1 MKKRVL
7 LGGVLFVALCVLAGI
22 GYFGKK
28 MIINFIETETREAPK
43 KEDKAEKKEQL
54 ERETLYEEILN
65 HCTADFI
72 GEKPINDNF
81 LSWLHS
87 AYGEEVIEEIAK
99 ESKKSRQDRNLW
111 YSLTGN
117 SIQVLWI
124 QYCRDT
130 GYQLELLEN
139 VYERD
144 CADTEEI
151 VLDFTGDVNLA
162 EGWSTTKYMDQ
173 QENGIYDCLSANLVM
188 ELQGA
193 DILMVNNEYA
203 YSDRGYPLP
212 GKTYTFR
219 AMPTRVQVLQ
229 QIGTDVV
236 SLANNHVYDYGE
248 DALLDTLETLE
259 NVGIPYVGAG
269 RNLKEAEKIV
279 YFIANGRKIAIVAA
293 TQIERFESFTKEAE
307 ENTPGVLKTLEP
319 DKFVRVIREAKKNSD
334 YVIAYPHWGTEGTSV
349 YGLDQRQLAEAFA
362 EAGADVIIGGH
373 THSLQGID
381 YIGDV
386 PVFYSLGN
394 FWFNGK
400 TIDTGVAQ
408 VRIQK
413 DGSIRPRFLPC
424 LQSGCQTE
432 LLEDGEKRD
441 KILEFMRGLS
451 KGVEIDEKGDI
462 TNLGK

>member
-28 MIINFIETETREAPK
+28 MNINFIETETREAPK

-236 SLANNHVYDYGE
+236 SLANNHVYD
-248 DALLDTLETLE
+248 
-259 NVGIPYVGAG
+259 
-269 RNLKEAEKIV
+269 
-279 YFIANGRKIAIVAA
+279 
-293 TQIERFESFTKEAE
+293 
-307 ENTPGVLKTLEP
+307 
-319 DKFVRVIREAKKNSD
+319 
-334 YVIAYPHWGTEGTSV
+334 
-349 YGLDQRQLAEAFA
+349 
-362 EAGADVIIGGH
+362 
-373 THSLQGID
+373 
-381 YIGDV
+381 
-386 PVFYSLGN
+386 
-394 FWFNGK
+394 
-400 TIDTGVAQ
+400 
-408 VRIQK
+408 
-413 DGSIRPRFLPC
+413 
-424 LQSGCQTE
+424 
-432 LLEDGEKRD
+432 
-441 KILEFMRGLS
+441 
-451 KGVEIDEKGDI
+451 
-462 TNLGK
+462 

>member
-1 MKKRVL
+1 M
-7 LGGVLFVALCVLAGI
+7 
-22 GYFGKK
+22 
-28 MIINFIETETREAPK
+28 
-43 KEDKAEKKEQL
+43 
-54 ERETLYEEILN
+54 YEEILN

-212 GKTYTFR
+212 GKTILSA
-219 AMPTRVQVLQ
+219 AMPTQSAWTCSR
-229 QIGTDVV
+229 
-236 SLANNHVYDYGE
+236 S
-248 DALLDTLETLE
+248 
-259 NVGIPYVGAG
+259 
-269 RNLKEAEKIV
+269 
-279 YFIANGRKIAIVAA
+279 
-293 TQIERFESFTKEAE
+293 ERTW
-307 ENTPGVLKTLEP
+307 
-319 DKFVRVIREAKKNSD
+319 
-334 YVIAYPHWGTEGTSV
+334 YP
-349 YGLDQRQLAEAFA
+349 
-362 EAGADVIIGGH
+362 
-373 THSLQGID
+373 
-381 YIGDV
+381 
-386 PVFYSLGN
+386 
-394 FWFNGK
+394 
-400 TIDTGVAQ
+400 
-408 VRIQK
+408 
-413 DGSIRPRFLPC
+413 
-424 LQSGCQTE
+424 
-432 LLEDGEKRD
+432 
-441 KILEFMRGLS
+441 
-451 KGVEIDEKGDI
+451 
-462 TNLGK
+462 